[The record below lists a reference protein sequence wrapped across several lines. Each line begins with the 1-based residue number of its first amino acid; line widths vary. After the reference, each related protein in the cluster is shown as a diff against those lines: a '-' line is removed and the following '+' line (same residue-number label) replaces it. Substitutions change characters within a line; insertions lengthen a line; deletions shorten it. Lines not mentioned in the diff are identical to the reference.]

1 VLECVG
7 RGISAERLTTSTIK
21 EVEVDYR
28 ISKDIAGVDWDEAAL
43 LLESVDLGARD
54 PLTLMAA
61 FKRSRPVF
69 VYDGNQLVGIGR
81 SVTDELYYATI
92 FDVGVK
98 KEYQGQGIGRIIMES
113 LMEDCKGFWF
123 VHLTSTPG
131 NEPFYKKF
139 SFRLQ
144 KTAMTVMNLPDYPE
158 EEAVKLVE

>member
-1 VLECVG
+1 MTREVG
-7 RGISAERLTTSTIK
+7 HME
-21 EVEVDYR
+21 YR
-28 ISKDIAGVDWDEAAL
+28 ISKDIAGVNWDEAAA
-43 LLESVDLGARD
+43 LLESVGLGARD
-54 PLTLMAA
+54 PLTLMSA
-61 FKRSRPVF
+61 FKKSRPAF
-69 VYDGNQLVGIGR
+69 VYHENQLVGIGR

-98 KEYQGQGIGRIIMES
+98 QEYQGQGIGRKIMES

-139 SFRLQ
+139 GFRLQ

-158 EEAVKLVE
+158 EEAAHLVE